1 MTRTAGDSVKF
12 PSDFP
17 KDVFLYKG
25 AALNTA
31 MELRQG
37 FNLVFQAKDEASKVS
52 ETYLVSCLRSSL
64 NIKVPITD

>member
-1 MTRTAGDSVKF
+1 MTAGDSIKL
-12 PSDFP
+12 PADFP

-25 AALNTA
+25 AVLNTS

-37 FNLVFQAKDEASKVS
+37 FNLVFQVKDDTSKVS
-52 ETYLVSCLRSSL
+52 ETYLVSCLRSCL